1 MLAAFYIIW
10 SDFQFGPWLKI
21 RYFTRFAVKL
31 MFDTIIEHNIE
42 NVKPQY
48 MGVLEI
54 LTTRE

>member
-1 MLAAFYIIW
+1 
-10 SDFQFGPWLKI
+10 
-21 RYFTRFAVKL
+21 
-31 MFDTIIEHNIE
+31 MFDTIIEQNVE